1 MNNLVKIDLFKLI
14 DEREKRL
21 ESWVMANGENLKE
34 ILKPLIEKIS
44 INFGS
49 KRKFANY
56 LMSKY
61 NLSQS
66 VSERFVWLMKD
77 WVPLI
82 LIREVADLV
91 KIDYF
96 DIQNSISYLKINQP
110 PLRVYRA
117 VKELSEDLCKIVG
130 AHAADGTLSGNLIR
144 ITDGYKSD
152 LVVLSKWLENSFDVK
167 YKIKKVKNSNEWAIE
182 FHSGV
187 ISLYLR
193 KVFDFPSGTK
203 VYTVSEP
210 EIIRNASLNFRKSFA
225 LGALTFEAGVGM
237 KHQVDLCVSSKEFRD
252 SIADILVLLNLRFTK
267 MKNMSGEYWRLWSNK
282 LTKDEANK
290 WIALFEP
297 NSEKWLLLN
306 DYINGYRGKASNFEQ
321 ALSGLDK
328 VYPSK
333 SASKVCLKDV
343 LMAIKELN
351 KTHRYELVS
360 YLCKKS
366 NLNSYGGKWA
376 HSLMNYLNI
385 LKEVNAIY
393 VTREN
398 FGKKK
403 SFGSIVREVYIYN
416 PNISEW
422 KVPFRDN
429 NVTDNY

>member
-1 MNNLVKIDLFKLI
+1 MDSLVRIDLFKLI
-14 DEREKRL
+14 EEKEKRL
-21 ESWVMANGENLKE
+21 ESWVMGSGENLSK
-34 ILKPLIEKIS
+34 ILKQLIEKIS
-44 INFGS
+44 IGFGS

-56 LMSKY
+56 LMNKY
-61 NLSQS
+61 GLSQS

-77 WVPLI
+77 WIPLI
-82 LIREVADLV
+82 LIREVADLA
-91 KIDYF
+91 KIDYI
-96 DIQNSISYLKINQP
+96 DIQDNIDYLKINQP
-110 PLRVYRA
+110 PLKVYKA

-144 ITDGYKSD
+144 ITDGYESD
-152 LVVLSKWLENSFDVK
+152 LIALNKWIENSFDVK
-167 YKIKKVKNSNEWAIE
+167 YKVKKVKNSNEWAIE

-193 KVFDFPSGTK
+193 KVFGFPSGTK

-210 EIIRNASLNFRKSFA
+210 EIIKNASLNFRKSFA
-225 LGALTFEAGVGM
+225 LGVLTFEAGVGM
-237 KHQVDLCVSSKEFRD
+237 TRQVSLCVSSKEFRD

-267 MKNMSGEYWRLWSNK
+267 MENISGGYWRLWSNK
-282 LTKDEANK
+282 LTKEEANK
-290 WIALFEP
+290 WLTLFEP
-297 NSEKWLLLN
+297 NSEKWLLLK
-306 DYINGYRGKASNFEQ
+306 DYICGYLGRASDFEQ
-321 ALSGLDK
+321 ALYILDR

-343 LMAIKELN
+343 LMAIKELS

-360 YLCKKS
+360 YLCKKN

-376 HSLMNYLNI
+376 HSLINHLNI
-385 LKEVNAIY
+385 LKEANAIY
-393 VTREN
+393 VSREN

-422 KVPFRDN
+422 KVPLREDN
-429 NVTDNY
+429 ARGNY